1 VWDGLTEISCM
12 EGEREE
18 GDTSRLLKLLL
29 REQER
34 EELESIGRKESA
46 FRIVKH
52 NLSKKFSFRKGKLE
66 TREKTSKEGKPF
78 QKKIFHKLTN
88 TFRRKFTKHLSKS
101 SRESSE
107 DVDEDEEDD
116 EDNLPSGRD
125 SAYFSNSQ
133 CYSKSETHRQN
144 EAANKSFE
152 CSSTTFSRCS
162 SVNTSGENP
171 CISNCSQSKK
181 SVRIQLPNTNIK
193 DKPFGVH
200 SYVKKTQAFQ
210 WPLDNS
216 NIQGNVSD
224 QVKKIKDQAKQ
235 NLVELFPSI
244 TTTIN
249 QLFVDSPKSMIMSL
263 SSSQIGE
270 LLFNLRI
277 LLFSPLLPR
286 ISSLDIVLFMIT
298 KFLDCVIL
306 VLDPAELQWKENQAQ
321 CLDNIRN
328 KFVMIWCYLIIID

>member
-1 VWDGLTEISCM
+1 M

-18 GDTSRLLKLLL
+18 GDTSRLFKLLL

-34 EELESIGRKESA
+34 EELESIEGKESA
-46 FRIVKH
+46 FRIVKY

-66 TREKTSKEGKPF
+66 SGKKTSKEAKPF

-101 SRESSE
+101 CSSE
-107 DVDEDEEDD
+107 DVEEDE

-133 CYSKSETHRQN
+133 CYSKSGTHKQT

-171 CISNCSQSKK
+171 CISNSSQSKK
-181 SVRIQLPNTNIK
+181 SVRIQLPNTNYK
-193 DKPFGVH
+193 DKPLGVH
-200 SYVKKTQAFQ
+200 LHVKKTQAFH

-216 NIQGNVSD
+216 NIKGDVTD
-224 QVKKIKDQAKQ
+224 QVKKIKEQAKH

-249 QLFVDSPKSMIMSL
+249 QLFVDSPKSMLISL

-277 LLFSPLLPR
+277 LLFSPLLPM
-286 ISSLDIVLFMIT
+286 ISSLDIILFMIT

-306 VLDPAELQWKENQAQ
+306 VLDHAELQWSAGREKGQ

-328 KFVMIWCYLIIID
+328 NFVMIWCYLIIID